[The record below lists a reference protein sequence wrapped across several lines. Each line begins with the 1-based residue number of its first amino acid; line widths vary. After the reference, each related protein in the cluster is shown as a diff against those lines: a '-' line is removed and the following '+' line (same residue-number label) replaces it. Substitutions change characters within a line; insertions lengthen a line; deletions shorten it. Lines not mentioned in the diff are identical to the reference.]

1 MLKSPE
7 ARIVHGAQ
15 VSRKHAL
22 EALSP
27 ESVVFMSGPVD
38 GAQDGGDLS
47 GLNLV
52 HPSHV
57 FPNAVEVK
65 KVNDVMTFIRGE
77 VVGAEGDADAS
88 LLQGFLSPQDLS
100 SVATGPSV

>member
-22 EALSP
+22 ETLSP
-27 ESVVFMSGPVD
+27 ELVVFMSGPID

-47 GLNLV
+47 GLDLV

-57 FPNAVEVK
+57 FPNAVEMK
-65 KVNDVMTFIRGE
+65 KVNDVMTVIRGK
-77 VVGAEGDADAS
+77 AI
-88 LLQGFLSPQDLS
+88 
-100 SVATGPSV
+100 